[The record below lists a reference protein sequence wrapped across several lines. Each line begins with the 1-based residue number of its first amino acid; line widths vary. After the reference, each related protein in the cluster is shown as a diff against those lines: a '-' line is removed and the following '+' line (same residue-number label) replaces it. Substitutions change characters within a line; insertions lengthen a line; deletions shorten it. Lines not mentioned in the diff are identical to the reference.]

1 MENNKDKQRYYFVI
15 DMKSFFASCECADR
29 GLDPMKTLLVVA
41 DEARSS
47 QTVCLAVTPALK
59 KLGVRN
65 RCRLFE
71 IPTDIEY
78 IIAPPRMKRYIEY
91 AAQIYG
97 IYLKYIDKN
106 DIHVY
111 SIDECF
117 LDVTDYL
124 ELYSIKPKDFA
135 IKLGKEIEEKLH
147 IPSSIGI
154 GTNMYLAKIA
164 LDITAKKT
172 KDHIGFLD
180 ERKYIR
186 SLWSH
191 KPITDFWQIS
201 KGIST
206 RLEKYGIYTM
216 GELAKFDED
225 VLYKEFGIN
234 AELLIDHAW
243 GSESCLISDV
253 KSYKSKSRS
262 ISSSQILP
270 CNYSFKEARLV
281 FKEMIQNGCYDLAQ
295 QNFSTQLIHIFVGY
309 GDNKGDGSKGTIRMN
324 MTTNLY
330 SVIIDYA
337 LQLFDK
343 IVNHNKPIRK
353 IGYDF
358 SELVSEDREQYDLF
372 TPLKNVK
379 KEKQVVKSIINV
391 KNKYGKNAII
401 KALDL
406 NEKAT
411 QIERNAM
418 IGGHKSGESK
428 NAKK

>member
-1 MENNKDKQRYYFVI
+1 MENKKDKQRYYFVI

-41 DEARSS
+41 DESRSQ

-59 KLGVRN
+59 KLGIRN

-71 IPTDIEY
+71 IPSDIEY

-91 AAQIYG
+91 ASQIYG

-135 IKLGKEIEEKLH
+135 IKLGKEIQNTLH

-172 KDHIGFLD
+172 KDQIGFLD

-186 SLWSH
+186 SLWAH

-201 KGIST
+201 KGIAT

-270 CNYSFKEARLV
+270 CNYSFNEAKLV

-372 TPLKNVK
+372 IPLKNIK
-379 KEKQVVKSIINV
+379 REKQVVKSIINV

-411 QIERNAM
+411 QRERNAM
-418 IGGHKSGESK
+418 IGGHRSGESK